1 MAAALG
7 KALHVLIKEKKIQC
21 NLIGL
26 ALGDSLISFED
37 ITLSYGPYL
46 FSFALLDGKDYND
59 VQELANEVFN
69 AASKGDFKTAMDLTD
84 KGSNLIANVTDNVD
98 VYYVLRHNV
107 LDSVNTHSLIH
118 KNTSRLSHDQM
129 FAQYIIRAHS
139 DPLSELMNGPI
150 RKKLGIIPENV
161 TWGGQSNLVANCQRN
176 DIPSSVLSDVGELVR
191 GGVKVIVYEG
201 QLDMICG
208 TLGAELWISKIKWD
222 GLSEF
227 LKASRKPLYAPSKL
241 EKRETG
247 AFLKSY
253 KNFGLY
259 YILNAG
265 HMVPID
271 APEMALEMIKNV
283 LN

>member
-46 FSFALLDGKDYND
+46 FSFSLLDGKDYND

-118 KNTSRLSHDQM
+118 KNSSRLLHDQM

-271 APEMALEMIKNV
+271 APEMALEMIKTV

>member
-46 FSFALLDGKDYND
+46 FSFSLLDGKDYND

-129 FAQYIIRAHS
+129 FAQYIISAHS

-191 GGVKVIVYEG
+191 GGVKVTVYEG

-271 APEMALEMIKNV
+271 APEMALEMIKTV

>member
-1 MAAALG
+1 M
-7 KALHVLIKEKKIQC
+7 
-21 NLIGL
+21 
-26 ALGDSLISFED
+26 
-37 ITLSYGPYL
+37 
-46 FSFALLDGKDYND
+46 
-59 VQELANEVFN
+59 
-69 AASKGDFKTAMDLTD
+69 
-84 KGSNLIANVTDNVD
+84 
-98 VYYVLRHNV
+98 
-107 LDSVNTHSLIH
+107 
-118 KNTSRLSHDQM
+118 
-129 FAQYIIRAHS
+129 
-139 DPLSELMNGPI
+139 
-150 RKKLGIIPENV
+150 
-161 TWGGQSNLVANCQRN
+161 
-176 DIPSSVLSDVGELVR
+176 
-191 GGVKVIVYEG
+191 IVYEG

-271 APEMALEMIKNV
+271 APEMALEMIKSV

>member
-46 FSFALLDGKDYND
+46 FSFSLLDGKDYND

-161 TWGGQSNLVANCQRN
+161 TWGGQSNLVANCQ
-176 DIPSSVLSDVGELVR
+176 
-191 GGVKVIVYEG
+191 
-201 QLDMICG
+201 
-208 TLGAELWISKIKWD
+208 
-222 GLSEF
+222 
-227 LKASRKPLYAPSKL
+227 
-241 EKRETG
+241 
-247 AFLKSY
+247 
-253 KNFGLY
+253 
-259 YILNAG
+259 
-265 HMVPID
+265 
-271 APEMALEMIKNV
+271 
-283 LN
+283 